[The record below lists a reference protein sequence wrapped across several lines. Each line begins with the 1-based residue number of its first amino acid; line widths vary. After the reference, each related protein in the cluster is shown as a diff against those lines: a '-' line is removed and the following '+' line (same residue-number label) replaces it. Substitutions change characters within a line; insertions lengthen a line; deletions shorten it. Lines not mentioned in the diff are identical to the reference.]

1 MNVWLLGESPEA
13 RKPKVF
19 ERVRLREKRRE
30 FGFEGS
36 RESRELK
43 TEGFRAC
50 PASREAERI
59 RLRRKQ
65 RSKGSGGNFLVN
77 NNWWKHLKTI
87 NHHKWLVMKNCFRL
101 GMYKQGLLHDLSKY
115 SPTEFLV
122 GVKYYQGN
130 RSPNN
135 AEREDKGYTSAWL
148 HHKGRNKHHLEYWL
162 DYDLVNGGV
171 TGMKMPVK
179 YVVEMFC
186 DRIAASKNY
195 NKDTYTD
202 RMPLEYFQKG
212 KAKALLHPESAA
224 LLEKLLTMLAEQGED
239 KTFDYIK
246 REILTKEV
254 RREKI

>member
-1 MNVWLLGESPEA
+1 MPSECMAIG
-13 RKPKVF
+13 
-19 ERVRLREKRRE
+19 REPRSE
-30 FGFEGS
+30 
-36 RESRELK
+36 K

-50 PASREAERI
+50 PASKEAEGI
-59 RLRRKQ
+59 RLREKWRKPGAEN
-65 RSKGSGGNFLVN
+65 RRFSSVSGFEGSGGNSASREGRFYMN

-186 DRIAASKNY
+186 DRIAASRNY
-195 NKDTYTD
+195 NKDAYK
-202 RMPLEYFQKG
+202 RSRLSKG
-212 KAKALLHPESAA
+212 KEN
-224 LLEKLLTMLAEQGED
+224 
-239 KTFDYIK
+239 
-246 REILTKEV
+246 R
-254 RREKI
+254 